1 MNKKHPLHDIIIAY
15 ANGEK
20 LQYKLSHD
28 NEWYD
33 VYEGP
38 GADSPN
44 FNVENIEWRI
54 KPETKIVRFK
64 LGLFKR
70 GKDNYYVSCYPYTE
84 QDYIQEMLKNI
95 ENGENFVK
103 WINGICEV
111 EIEE

>member
-64 LGLFKR
+64 LGLFKSQKQVLIKLLKENAELKETNSR
-70 GKDNYYVSCYPYTE
+70 LFSEVVALRARCSNYLSL
-84 QDYIQEMLKNI
+84 IK
-95 ENGENFVK
+95 K
-103 WINGICEV
+103 
-111 EIEE
+111 